1 MRVAPPSLRASSG
14 KHAAKG
20 NLLADSFKE
29 VIKMREDLI
38 GAKAYKIGYKAVECG
53 DRHFTCQIVKTFE
66 EAMEKLNQWKALGW
80 YTKITAIK

>member
-1 MRVAPPSLRASSG
+1 
-14 KHAAKG
+14 
-20 NLLADSFKE
+20 
-29 VIKMREDLI
+29 MREDLI